1 MPQTEITN
9 HKSQITNASV
19 RVLLFDLGGVLVEW
33 VGRDQLLNLTEG
45 RLSPEEA
52 RRFWLYSRWV
62 QLFERGR
69 CRPDEFAA
77 GAVNELGLDMAPAEF
92 LDRFVAW
99 DRGPFPGAIELLEKL
114 APHFQLACLSNNNEI
129 HWPRIRD
136 QFGLGRFFHPQ
147 FVSHELDLI
156 KPEPEIFRHVA
167 SVLDL
172 PPQQVLFFD
181 DNPECVEAARSE
193 GFQAEVARGPE
204 EISEICDLRFG
215 ISPGQFHSITNHKS

>member
-1 MPQTEITN
+1 MPNTKIQN
-9 HKSQITNASV
+9 RKSKTSSSPI

-33 VGRDQLLNLTEG
+33 VGRDQLLELTDG

-52 RRFWLYSRWV
+52 RKFWLYSRWV

-77 GAVNELGLDMAPAEF
+77 GAVGELGLEIAPSEF
-92 LDRFVAW
+92 LARFIEW
-99 DRGPFPGAIELLEKL
+99 DRGPFPGAISLLESL
-114 APHFQLACLSNNNEI
+114 SAHFQLSCLSNNNEI

-136 QFGLGRFFHPQ
+136 QFGLGRFFNPQ

-167 SVLDL
+167 SALAL
-172 PPQQVLFFD
+172 PTEQVLFFD
-181 DNPECVEAARSE
+181 DNPECVTAARQG
-193 GFQAEVARGPE
+193 GFQAEVARGVRE
-204 EISEICDLRFG
+204 LIEICELRF
-215 ISPGQFHSITNHKS
+215 SIGDLGAGR

>member
-1 MPQTEITN
+1 MTDSNYSTQNQQSEIKDP
-9 HKSQITNASV
+9 KSVAPGSI

-33 VGRDQLLNLTEG
+33 VGRDQLLELTDG
-45 RLSPEEA
+45 RLSPEKA
-52 RRFWLYSRWV
+52 RKFWLYSRWV

-77 GAVNELGLDMAPAEF
+77 GAVAELGLEIAPSEF
-92 LDRFVAW
+92 LARFVEW
-99 DRGPFPGAIELLEKL
+99 DRGPFPNAIPLLEAL
-114 APHFQLACLSNNNEI
+114 SAHFQLACLSNNNEI

-156 KPEPEIFRHVA
+156 KPEPEIFRYVA

-172 PPQQVLFFD
+172 PPGQVLFFD
-181 DNPECVEAARSE
+181 DNPECVTAARQE
-193 GFQAEVARGPE
+193 GFQAEVARGVGE
-204 EISEICDLRFG
+204 VIAICGLRFG
-215 ISPGQFHSITNHKS
+215 I